1 MIEILDCT
9 LRDGGYYT
17 NWDFNESLTANY
29 FKAMESLPV
38 SYIEIGYRS
47 LAHETYEGEY
57 NFCPNYLLKEV
68 RRLMPSKK
76 IGIMLNEKE
85 VRPEHLEALLSFEKG
100 TVNLVRMAVDP
111 QNLSRARNTALKIK
125 EMGFEVGFNVM
136 YMSKWGE
143 YPQFMSDVAS
153 LDGIVDS
160 FSMVDSFGSM
170 YPEDVARITKELKAK
185 LNCKLGFHGHNNIEL
200 AFANTLAA
208 IGAGCDIIDSTIT
221 GMGRGAGNMKT
232 ELLLAYLSSSQEVQV
247 DFNSL
252 STTVSD
258 FEKLKEKYGW
268 GTNLPYMV
276 SGFSSLPQK
285 DVMDWVTRRFYSIN
299 SILRAL
305 HNMRNKK
312 DDNIKL
318 SLFNDNKQQFD
329 IALII
334 GGGPSGANSATALKA
349 LLTKYA
355 DKKICIIHAS
365 SKNAGFYND
374 IDVPQFF
381 CLVGNEGYRLEK
393 VFANFDLSKISCILP
408 PYPRKM
414 GTYIP
419 QQLIEKSCELKEVTF
434 STLYQDSHTALALQ
448 TAIELCAK
456 TIYIAGYDGYEGSI
470 GENERVLTTEN
481 EHLFSAVTS
490 THPNINIATITSSK
504 YKGVKNL
511 SVYRLLIE

>member
-17 NWDFNESLTANY
+17 NWDFNESLTSNY
-29 FKAMESLPV
+29 FEAMEKLPV

-47 LAHETYEGEY
+47 IAHETYEGEY
-57 NFCPNYLLKEV
+57 NFCPNYLLDEV
-68 RRLMPSKK
+68 RKKMPSKK

-85 VRPEHLEALLSFEKG
+85 VKIEDLSVLLSFNKG
-100 TVNLVRMAVDP
+100 TINFVRMAVDP
-111 QNLSRARNTALKIK
+111 QNLNRAGKTAQKIK

-143 YPQFMSDVAS
+143 YPQFWTDIES
-153 LDGIVDS
+153 LNGVVDS

-170 YPEDVARITKELKAK
+170 YPEDVARITKDLKTK
-185 LNCKLGFHGHNNIEL
+185 LSCKLGFHGHNNIEL

-208 IGAGCDIIDSTIT
+208 IHAGCDIIDSTIT
-221 GMGRGAGNMKT
+221 GMGRGAGNLKT
-232 ELLLAYLSSSQEVQV
+232 ELLLSYLSSTEQAQV

-305 HNMRNKK
+305 HNMRDKK
-312 DDNIKL
+312 GDNIKL
-318 SLFNDNKQQFD
+318 PLFNEDKQQFD
-329 IALII
+329 VALII
-334 GGGPSGANSATALKA
+334 GGGPSGAGSAKALKA
-349 LLTKYA
+349 LLKKYA
-355 DKKICIIHAS
+355 DKKVCIIHAS
-365 SKNAGFYND
+365 SKNAGYYND
-374 IDVPQFF
+374 INIPQFF

-393 VFANFDLSKISCILP
+393 VFANFDINKISCILP

-419 QQLIEKSCELKEVTF
+419 QQLLNKSYELQKITF
-434 STLYQDSHTALALQ
+434 SPLYQDSHTALALQ
-448 TAIELCAK
+448 CAIELSSS
-456 TIYIAGYDGYEGSI
+456 TIYIAGYDGYDGLI
-470 GENERVLTTEN
+470 GENERILTTEN
-481 EHLFSAVTS
+481 EYLLARITKEK
-490 THPNINIATITSSK
+490 PQIDIATITASK
-504 YKGVKNL
+504 YQGVRNL
-511 SVYRLLIE
+511 SVYRLLID